1 MLGKKKPESDNTP
14 PVTNISK
21 KLNVDGI
28 TLKKGDKR
36 QSSSRMRLS
45 ENRELVKLPP
55 LKDASVSVTDW
66 FKFNSQ
72 KTKKSNFEKKFI
84 FIQFEIKNNT
94 KRKLNRINSN
104 NTLI

>member
-55 LKDASVSVTDW
+55 LKDASVSVTYSPSNHTTWD
-66 FKFNSQ
+66 FR
-72 KTKKSNFEKKFI
+72 KTIEKSF
-84 FIQFEIKNNT
+84 
-94 KRKLNRINSN
+94 L
-104 NTLI
+104 

>member
-55 LKDASVSVTDW
+55 LKDASVST
-66 FKFNSQ
+66 S
-72 KTKKSNFEKKFI
+72 S
-84 FIQFEIKNNT
+84 
-94 KRKLNRINSN
+94 L
-104 NTLI
+104 TLFDPTTSSTLPVCI

>member
-55 LKDASVSVTDW
+55 LKDASVSTLVLTSLDP
-66 FKFNSQ
+66 FCNQ
-72 KTKKSNFEKKFI
+72 AP
-84 FIQFEIKNNT
+84 QFQ
-94 KRKLNRINSN
+94 RYKLYH
-104 NTLI
+104 L

>member
-55 LKDASVSVTDW
+55 LKDASVSATGG
-66 FKFNSQ
+66 FKFNFQ
-72 KTKKSNFEKKFI
+72 KTKNSNFE
-84 FIQFEIKNNT
+84 NV
-94 KRKLNRINSN
+94 L
-104 NTLI
+104 

>member
-1 MLGKKKPESDNTP
+1 MLGKKKPESDTP

-55 LKDASVSVTDW
+55 LKDASVSATDG
-66 FKFNSQ
+66 FKFNFQ
-72 KTKKSNFEKKFI
+72 KNKKFE
-84 FIQFEIKNNT
+84 F
-94 KRKLNRINSN
+94 
-104 NTLI
+104 

>member
-55 LKDASVSVTDW
+55 LKDASVSATG
-66 FKFNSQ
+66 FKFNFQ
-72 KTKKSNFEKKFI
+72 KQK
-84 FIQFEIKNNT
+84 
-94 KRKLNRINSN
+94 NRILKNFHQKSKITPYTN
-104 NTLI
+104 F

>member
-55 LKDASVSVTDW
+55 LKDASVSATGG
-66 FKFNSQ
+66 FKFNFQ
-72 KTKKSNFEKKFI
+72 ETKNKTQNNHYNFDLFNHSGST
-84 FIQFEIKNNT
+84 FA
-94 KRKLNRINSN
+94 RV
-104 NTLI
+104 

>member
-55 LKDASVSVTDW
+55 LKDASVSTSSLTPFDLTTSSALPVC
-66 FKFNSQ
+66 
-72 KTKKSNFEKKFI
+72 I
-84 FIQFEIKNNT
+84 
-94 KRKLNRINSN
+94 
-104 NTLI
+104 

>member
-55 LKDASVSVTDW
+55 LKDASVSVSDW

-72 KTKKSNFEKKFI
+72 KNKKFE
-84 FIQFEIKNNT
+84 F
-94 KRKLNRINSN
+94 
-104 NTLI
+104 